1 MDSETEQ
8 LLTWLRTAVADRR
21 LTQADVAQKTG
32 VNQSQISRILRG
44 HNKRTSENVAVLCSF
59 ARHEIQSML
68 GAGEVGLEAEAQGI
82 LRNLMNGSDHERRL
96 VVDVLRRLK
105 VLRDTWRAADDSS
118 K

>member
-1 MDSETEQ
+1 M
-8 LLTWLRTAVADRR
+8 
-21 LTQADVAQKTG
+21 TQADVAQKTG